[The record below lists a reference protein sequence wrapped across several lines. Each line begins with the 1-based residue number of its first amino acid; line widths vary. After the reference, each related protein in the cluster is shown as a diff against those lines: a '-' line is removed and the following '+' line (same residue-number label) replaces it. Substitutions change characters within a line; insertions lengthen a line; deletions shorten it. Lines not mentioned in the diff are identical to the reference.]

1 MIAAEIRQAI
11 LQEVGLTCCA
21 GIAHNKL
28 LAKLVGA
35 WKKPNMQT
43 TLLPKDAESFLSGLK
58 ARDIPGIYVFIFLYN
73 LPVKVQLRIYNT
85 MVQDLTIKLARKLI
99 NLGFLMTYKLHTG

>member
-58 ARDIPGIYVFIFLYN
+58 ARDIPGIYFFIF
-73 LPVKVQLRIYNT
+73 
-85 MVQDLTIKLARKLI
+85 
-99 NLGFLMTYKLHTG
+99 